1 MTAKIDPNDR
11 DSVLYAFHEECAR
24 PTAKQIVEWVSRY
37 PEFADDIRSH
47 ASVALELATHIDEEE
62 RQPDESLLM
71 RGQSEA
77 LNALYDADHPVE
89 SRRAAAPC
97 GLNFQNILQNAG
109 TDVPHLARELDV
121 GRSVLA
127 DLVNGWVLPPI
138 CKRLMEALMN
148 RLAITQDQFESAHRT
163 ALGNPYLGYAKADRA
178 PEVIPRPC
186 KQVILESSMP
196 SDRKSYWLEEG

>member
-1 MTAKIDPNDR
+1 MTTKIDSNDR
-11 DSVLYAFHEECAR
+11 DSVLYAFHEECPR
-24 PTAKQIVEWVSRY
+24 PKAEQIMDWVRRY

-47 ASVALELATHIDEEE
+47 ASVALELATQINKEE
-62 RQPDESLLM
+62 QQLDESLLM
-71 RGQSEA
+71 RGRSEA

-89 SRRAAAPC
+89 PLREAGPC
-97 GLNFQNILQNAG
+97 GLNFQKILQNAG

-148 RLAITQDQFESAHRT
+148 RLAISRDQFESAHKM
-163 ALGNPYLGYAKADRA
+163 ALSNPYLGHAKADRA

-186 KQVILESSMP
+186 SQVILESSMP